1 MNELLLRQL
10 LDGDATALADAA
22 VASLDSGIEPAAV
35 ALFEPRMQGPHGHFP
50 LLADAYSRICTDHG
64 LAMNVFHHQQW
75 QSARPQRWHGVFPV
89 VDHLVGAA
97 APVDQKILAAFSE
110 LLGNIVSTCVKRSE
124 AQVAIFPTARFL
136 TLPGITSAIAGAPEL
151 RGAVI
156 GVMETTPVPDC
167 EDENLIRE
175 SFRSSTQVL
184 AESGKKVL
192 LLAESAAIADWLLA
206 QAFESTEIRVA
217 PYPAAARF
225 DASKSPPSPD
235 NRPRLGALGA
245 TRPVHQPESLAGYLL
260 EADISG
266 VDWCVRLDSAHAA
279 QPLGR
284 APEQLEST
292 LRSRGVTLLSGHL
305 AQSDYDATLAGLDVM
320 LLPYGER
327 YQTIGSGIFL
337 ECVCAG
343 VIPLVPAGSTMR
355 ALYEDL
361 GGRAPAID
369 MDAPDGIPRSVDA
382 CLAQLPRL
390 RANADEVRSAWLAH
404 EHGPAAWRHA
414 VSELIGYACVG

>member
-10 LDGDATALADAA
+10 LDGDALALADAA
-22 VASLDSGIEPAAV
+22 VGSLDSGIEPAAV

-50 LLADAYSRICTDHG
+50 LLADAYSRVCADHG

-89 VDHLVGAA
+89 VDHLVGAD
-97 APVDQKILAAFSE
+97 APVDQQILAAFSE
-110 LLGNIVSTCVKRSE
+110 LLGNVVGACVKRSE
-124 AQVAIFPTARFL
+124 AKVAVFPTARFL
-136 TLPGITSAIAGAPEL
+136 TLPGITSAIAGTLEL

-167 EDENLIRE
+167 EDEHLISV
-175 SFRSSTQVL
+175 SFRSSAQEL
-184 AESGKKVL
+184 AESGKNVL

-206 QAFESTEIRVA
+206 QGFESAEIRVA

-225 DASKSPPSPD
+225 DASKSPPPD

-245 TRPVHQPESLAGYLL
+245 TRPVHRPESLAGYLL
-260 EADISG
+260 EADLSG
-266 VDWCVRLDSAHAA
+266 VDWSVRIDSAHAA
-279 QPLGR
+279 RPLGM
-284 APEQLEST
+284 APEQLESA

-305 AQSDYDATLAGLDVM
+305 AQTDYDATLAGLDVM

-343 VIPLVPAGSTMR
+343 VIPLVPADSTMR

-369 MDAPDGIPRSVDA
+369 MDAPDGIPLSVDA
-382 CLAQLPRL
+382 CLAELPRL
-390 RANADEVRSAWLAH
+390 RRNADEVRSAWLAH
-404 EHGPAAWRHA
+404 EHGPAAWRRA
-414 VSELIGYACVG
+414 VSELIEYACVGG